1 MSLTRLVLIGF
12 LCTMLG
18 ACGEDAPQPPPAT
31 PADAPAASSQA
42 AGSGKA
48 PQAAAKGHGSGSGG
62 VSVIILPENPTAKGC
77 LRAAIHGVPGSS
89 LVTWSVNGIMVAS
102 GTDTQLCGK
111 KSYVRSDQVTVNVGT
126 SDVGA
131 SATVVIGNSLPRIVD
146 VSSTPE
152 EIVNGV
158 EVTVTPVAEDEDGD
172 DVDFSYQWLING
184 EPDPQLTD
192 ATLPA
197 GAFTKGDSLQV
208 QIIPNDFF
216 DDGPT
221 YTSFATV
228 VANAPPVITSTPPG
242 GIVSLDY
249 AYQVVA
255 NDPDDNTFTYRLEE
269 APDGMTIDEDTGLVT
284 WSLVEATPGEHT
296 IAIIVADPD
305 GAEAAQEYV
314 LTLNPAQ

>member
-146 VSSTPE
+146 VSSIPE
-152 EIVNGV
+152 EIVSGV
-158 EVTVTPVAEDEDGD
+158 EVTVTPVAEDDDGD
-172 DVDFSYQWLING
+172 DVDVSYQGLING
-184 EPDPQLTD
+184 EPDPQFTD
-192 ATLPA
+192 ASLPA
-197 GAFTKGDSLQV
+197 GSFAKGDRLQV
-208 QIIPNDFF
+208 QIVPN
-216 DDGPT
+216 
-221 YTSFATV
+221 
-228 VANAPPVITSTPPG
+228 
-242 GIVSLDY
+242 
-249 AYQVVA
+249 
-255 NDPDDNTFTYRLEE
+255 
-269 APDGMTIDEDTGLVT
+269 
-284 WSLVEATPGEHT
+284 
-296 IAIIVADPD
+296 
-305 GAEAAQEYV
+305 
-314 LTLNPAQ
+314 